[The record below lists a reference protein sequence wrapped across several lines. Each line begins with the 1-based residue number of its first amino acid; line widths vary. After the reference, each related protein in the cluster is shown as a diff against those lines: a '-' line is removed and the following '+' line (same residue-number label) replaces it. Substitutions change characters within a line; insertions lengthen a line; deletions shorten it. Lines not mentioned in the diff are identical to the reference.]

1 MRKEGTTTNHIYR
14 VDKFVVSDSAR
25 EEFLSRAHAIRDV
38 LRRQEGFVGD
48 RYLEKIAGP
57 GEFNIVTIAEWK
69 SQEHIEAAKSAV
81 AALLKQTGF
90 DPEEMYQR
98 LGIRAD
104 IAFYKQ
110 TDAYYPLRP
119 TRYL

>member
-1 MRKEGTTTNHIYR
+1 MSGT
-14 VDKFVVSDSAR
+14 
-25 EEFLSRAHAIRDV
+25 AIWKKSP
-38 LRRQEGFVGD
+38 D
-48 RYLEKIAGP
+48 R

-110 TDAYYPLRP
+110 TNAYYPLRP

>member
-1 MRKEGTTTNHIYR
+1 MRKESKPTGHIYR
-14 VDKFVVSDSAR
+14 VDKFVVPDSSR
-25 EEFLSRAHAIRDV
+25 EEFLTRAHAIRDV

-48 RYLEKIAGP
+48 RSLEKIAGP
-57 GEFNIVTIAEWK
+57 GEFNIVTIVEWK

-90 DPEEMYQR
+90 DPKEMYQR
-98 LGIRAD
+98 LDIRAD

-110 TDAYYPLRP
+110 IDAHYPFKP

>member
-1 MRKEGTTTNHIYR
+1 MHKGTKPTDHIYR
-14 VDKFVVSDSAR
+14 VDKFIVPDAAR
-25 EEFLSRAHAIRDV
+25 EEFFSRAHAIRDV
-38 LRRQEGFVGD
+38 LRRQGGFVGD
-48 RYLEKIAGP
+48 RHLEKIAGP

-90 DPEEMYQR
+90 DPKEMYQR

-110 TDAYYPLRP
+110 IDAYYPFKP